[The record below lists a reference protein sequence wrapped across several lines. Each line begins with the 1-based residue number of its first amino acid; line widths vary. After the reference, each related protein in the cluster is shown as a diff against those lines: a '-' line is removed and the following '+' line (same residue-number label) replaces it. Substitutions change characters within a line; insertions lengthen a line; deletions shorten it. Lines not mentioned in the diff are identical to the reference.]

1 MGWLDRKTPW
11 EKEWETLE
19 RREATF
25 LKRQSAG
32 QVSLL
37 NRKLEEVVPGNLQD
51 KLDLAFGKAFQLVFE
66 KGTKVIEKTYA
77 KEKQKDA
84 AKVREFTLGLRQNRK
99 NLKSFSRQAGM
110 TSAKNL
116 VVSGVEGV
124 GLGLFGIGI
133 PDIPLFTGMI
143 LKSVYEIAISYGFP
157 YDTPGERLFILKLI
171 RGAMEHGEDL
181 TAINDEIDGM
191 IAGDISW
198 EGVQKEEI
206 RKTAETLSRE
216 LLYMKF
222 LQGLPVAGVVGGLS
236 DAVSLKKITD
246 YASIKY
252 QKRLL
257 LKHKKQ

>member
-1 MGWLDRKTPW
+1 MGWLNRKTPW
-11 EKEWETLE
+11 EKEWEILE
-19 RREATF
+19 RRESAY
-25 LKRQSAG
+25 LKRQS
-32 QVSLL
+32 VKPESLI
-37 NRKLEEVVPGNLQD
+37 NRKLEEVVPKNLQE

-66 KGTKVIEKTYA
+66 KGTGVIEKTYA
-77 KEKQKDA
+77 KEKQEDA
-84 AKVREFTLGLRQNRK
+84 YKVREFTLGLRQNRK
-99 NLKSFSRQAGM
+99 NLKAFSRQAGI

-143 LKSVYEIAISYGFP
+143 LKSVYEIAISYGWA
-157 YDTPGERLFILKLI
+157 YDTAKERLLILKLI
-171 RGAMEHGEDL
+171 RASLEHGEELESLDR
-181 TAINDEIDGM
+181 EIDGM

-198 EGVQKEEI
+198 EGSEKAEI
-206 RKTAETLSRE
+206 MKTAGTLSRE

-236 DAVSLKKITD
+236 DTIYLKKITD

-252 QKRLL
+252 QKRML
-257 LKHKKQ
+257 LKHKE